1 MVARTGRNKGVSLI
15 EVMVVVAILG
25 ILAIM
30 AGTFMAYGTGRAR
43 MNNAAFQVASMLSV
57 GQMRASS
64 TGIPHYIVFYQSTA
78 AGTPAGLYLLQRADD
93 DPTGAID
100 WASVDIANDLQAAGG
115 QVREHYSLTNGDTRA
130 VSFADLSDAT
140 VRLPSEVVANKLPD
154 PFKAINLAQ
163 AATASPL
170 AKACTFCV
178 SGTGGTR
185 GVVRFNTDGTAQ
197 MMTGP
202 VATGPSL
209 AGGVVALTPPA
220 KTDKGLQSNIVT
232 SLIVIST
239 PAGVYRVFSN

>member
-1 MVARTGRNKGVSLI
+1 MVARTGRNRGVTLL

-30 AGTFMAYGTGRAR
+30 AGTFMVYGTGRAR
-43 MNNAAFQVASMLSV
+43 MNNAAFQVVSMLSV

-64 TGIPHYIVFYQSTA
+64 TGIPHYAIFYQSTD
-78 AGTPAGLYLLQRADD
+78 AGTPAGVYLLQRPDD
-93 DPTGAID
+93 DPTGTID
-100 WASVDIANDLQAAGG
+100 WATVDISNELKAAGG
-115 QVREHYSLTNGDTRA
+115 RVREHFSLTNGNTRA
-130 VSFADLSDAT
+130 VGFADLSDSA
-140 VRLPSEVVANKLPD
+140 VQLPVKPLPD
-154 PFKAINLAQ
+154 PFKAISLTQ
-163 AATASPL
+163 AAAASPL

-178 SGTGGTR
+178 AGAGGTR

-209 AGGVVALTPPA
+209 SGGVVALTPTA
-220 KTDKGLQSNIVT
+220 HDFQNKIIA

-239 PAGVYRVFSN
+239 PAGVYRVF